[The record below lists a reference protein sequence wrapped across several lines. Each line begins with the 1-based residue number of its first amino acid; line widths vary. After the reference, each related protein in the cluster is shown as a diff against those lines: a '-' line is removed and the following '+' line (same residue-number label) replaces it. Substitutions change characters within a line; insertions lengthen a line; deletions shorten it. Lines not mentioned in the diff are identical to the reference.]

1 MMRDLNQRA
10 TEFVEYHDV
19 HSSSL
24 MCQARPSTLHIGRQS
39 IVIRTVSVVKQI
51 LNGRWLGSGLRI
63 MRFVAHST
71 LLCNKYGTTDSRHSR
86 RNPPLPLGSSN
97 YAAITSI
104 INNRYPLI
112 SNPVRHPNSRDFRET
127 ADYIPRAI
135 GFELS
140 AGKIT

>member
-24 MCQARPSTLHIGRQS
+24 MCQARSSTLHIGRQS
-39 IVIRTVSVVKQI
+39 IVIRTVSIVKQKREI
-51 LNGRWLGSGLRI
+51 LNRRWLGSGLRI

-71 LLCNKYGTTDSRHSR
+71 LLCNKYGTTDSRHSH

-112 SNPVRHPNSRDFRET
+112 SNPVQPTSE
-127 ADYIPRAI
+127 
-135 GFELS
+135 
-140 AGKIT
+140 

>member
-24 MCQARPSTLHIGRQS
+24 MCQACPSTLRISRQS

-51 LNGRWLGSGLRI
+51 LNGGWPGSGLRI
-63 MRFVAHST
+63 MRFVAHSM
-71 LLCNKYGTTDSRHSR
+71 LLCNNKYGTTDSRHPR

-112 SNPVRHPNSRDFRET
+112 SNPVQPTSE
-127 ADYIPRAI
+127 
-135 GFELS
+135 
-140 AGKIT
+140 